1 MRIRRLSRFSEN
13 RATAAEKPKLE
24 IFFNAFQKKSTSSHA
39 FPRVPTR
46 SEKIMTPEI
55 NDTPES

>member
-1 MRIRRLSRFSEN
+1 LSRFSEN